1 MSTVELMQKLKQKE
15 NKISI
20 IVMGEKGKDDI
31 SQAVKTIRAGA
42 VDFISKPFTDQK
54 LKSCIEKIMPPVT

>member
-42 VDFISKPFTDQK
+42 VDFIGKHFSDQK
-54 LKSCIEKIMPPVT
+54 LKSCIEKLMLSET